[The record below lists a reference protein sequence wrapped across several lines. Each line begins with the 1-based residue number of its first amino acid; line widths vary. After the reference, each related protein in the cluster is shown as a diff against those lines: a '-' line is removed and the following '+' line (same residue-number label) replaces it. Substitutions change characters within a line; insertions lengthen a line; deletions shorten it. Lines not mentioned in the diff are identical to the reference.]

1 MWETLNWGYAS
12 TSPVPLSLSPTSQ
25 IPNAAPVTS
34 ELQFVPTQVS
44 SPYASQVSLFWTYLL
59 FTYGHSIQYGGGSE
73 PEDMFLALLFP
84 LSVLFLTALPE
95 GSRSALSSTPLPFLS
110 VGQTE
115 EEPLL
120 TACSGWKLGLV
131 FCGQIKAF
139 SRLPD

>member
-1 MWETLNWGYAS
+1 MDTAS
-12 TSPVPLSLSPTSQ
+12 
-25 IPNAAPVTS
+25 
-34 ELQFVPTQVS
+34 
-44 SPYASQVSLFWTYLL
+44 
-59 FTYGHSIQYGGGSE
+59 QYGGGSE
-73 PEDMFLALLFP
+73 PEDIFLALLFP

-139 SRLPD
+139 SRLPDKEASDHPHSEGLHGVESI